1 MSVVL
6 QYVIAVSSVLTA
18 SGVIFIAKEAHQTHQ
33 TVYDNE
39 ERSLTNREVLQRE
52 GLVRLEEQ
60 LEDTRENT

>member
-1 MSVVL
+1 MSAML
-6 QYVIAVSSVLTA
+6 QYVIAVSSVFTA
-18 SGVIFIAKEAHQTHQ
+18 SGVIFIAKEAQQTHH

-60 LEDTRENT
+60 LDDTR